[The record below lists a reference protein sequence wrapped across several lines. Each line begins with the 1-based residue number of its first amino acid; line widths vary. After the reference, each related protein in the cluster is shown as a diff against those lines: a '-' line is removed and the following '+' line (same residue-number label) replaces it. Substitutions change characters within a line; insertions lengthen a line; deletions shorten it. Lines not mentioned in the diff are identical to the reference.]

1 MQDSFTTQTVPNAS
15 VRSPQWC
22 LVLLIACVVVMFAAR
37 LLSPSALQRFD
48 QPKTASYTADVVVNG
63 RWLLPR
69 DMLGHT
75 ATKPPLVNWLAAPVV
90 ALGFWT
96 EWAVKWP
103 MAAGALASTA
113 LTVWMARR
121 LFRRMPE
128 IGDQPMSVA
137 AIAGIAWLVNPA
149 NVTMIYHCR
158 PDPLLVTFLMAAW
171 ILGTIIVCDKEA
183 PTLSVVLGFWIVV
196 GLAALTKG
204 PAALVPILYLPLA
217 ARLIGGSWSLANRSR
232 WWWGLPLA
240 LALFAVWAIP
250 TAIAYPEPF
259 FQVLVGRQL
268 IARALGLGEQFGSK
282 QITSGGL
289 IVSFKLLWE
298 NPMWFVERF
307 APWSVLS
314 IGGLCTIGWR
324 RWFRHPLASAALWT
338 FLVLAFF
345 ALSAHKTADYIL
357 PAYPAAAI
365 LAAYFCAAFLNRF
378 RIRLW
383 QVGCAGLVLAIGF
396 ACDAIFFSNASK
408 DSAGDN
414 LKIFARQADAIIR
427 DDPVIFVRTGFNTL
441 QFFLHRHQGGDPT
454 PEQIERAKWVIMPAL
469 PDVPA
474 ELRSSSVPQIQEKR
488 VVLGLYRIET
498 VRSRL

>member
-1 MQDSFTTQTVPNAS
+1 M
-15 VRSPQWC
+15 
-22 LVLLIACVVVMFAAR
+22 LLIACVVVMFAAR
-37 LLSPSALQRFD
+37 LLAPSALQRFD
-48 QPKTASYTADVVVNG
+48 QPKTASYTADVVVNS

-69 DMLGHT
+69 DMLGHP

-113 LTVWMARR
+113 LTFWMARR
-121 LFRRMPE
+121 LFGQLPE
-128 IGDQPMSVA
+128 IGDRATCAA

-149 NVTMIYHCR
+149 NLTMIYHCR
-158 PDPLLVTFLMAAW
+158 PDPLLVTFLTAAW
-171 ILGTIIVCDKEA
+171 ILGTIIVCDKKA
-183 PTLSVVLGFWIVV
+183 PPLSVVFGFWIAV
-196 GLAALTKG
+196 GLAGLTKG
-204 PAALVPILYLPLA
+204 PAAAVPILYLPLA
-217 ARLIGGSWSLANRSR
+217 ARLSGGSWSLAHRSR
-232 WWWGLPLA
+232 WWWGLPLS
-240 LALFAVWAIP
+240 LAIFAAWAIP
-250 TAIAYPEPF
+250 TALAYPEPF

-268 IARALGLGEQFGSK
+268 IAQALGLGEQFGSR
-282 QITSGGL
+282 QITSGGP
-289 IVSFKLLWE
+289 IVAFKLLWE

-314 IGGLCTIGWR
+314 IGGLYVIGWR
-324 RWFRHPLASAALWT
+324 RWFRHPLAPSVLWT

-365 LAAYFCAAFLNRF
+365 LAAYFCATFLNRF

-383 QVGCAGLVLAIGF
+383 QVGCAGLMLAIAF
-396 ACDAIFFSNASK
+396 AFDAICFSNVSK
-408 DSAGDN
+408 DPAGDN
-414 LKIFARQADAIIR
+414 LKTFARQADAIIR

-454 PEQIERAKWVIMPAL
+454 LEQIERAKWVIMPAL
-469 PDVPA
+469 ANVPA
-474 ELRSSSVPQIQEKR
+474 ELTSNLVPKIQEKR
-488 VVLGLYRIET
+488 FVLGLYRIET

>member
-1 MQDSFTTQTVPNAS
+1 MQDSSTTQSAHAPSA
-15 VRSPQWC
+15 QWC
-22 LVLLIACVVVMFAAR
+22 VMLLIACVVVMFAAR
-37 LLSPSALQRFD
+37 LLAPSTLQRFD
-48 QPKTASYTADVVVNG
+48 QPKTASYTGDVIVNG

-69 DMLGHT
+69 DMLGHP

-103 MAAGALASTA
+103 MAAGALGSTV
-113 LTVWMARR
+113 LTFWMARR
-121 LFRRMPE
+121 LFHQTPE
-128 IGDQPMSVA
+128 IDNQANSAA

-158 PDPLLVTFLMAAW
+158 PDPLLVTFLIAAW
-171 ILGTIIVCDKEA
+171 ILGTIIVCDNET
-183 PTLSVVLGFWIVV
+183 PSLSVVLSFWIAV

-204 PAALVPILYLPLA
+204 PAALVPVIYLPLA
-217 ARLIGGSWSLANRSR
+217 ARLIGGSWSRVHRSR

-240 LALFAVWAIP
+240 LATFAAWAIP
-250 TAIAYPEPF
+250 TALAYPEPF
-259 FQVLVGRQL
+259 FKVLVGRQL
-268 IARALGLGEQFGSK
+268 IAQALGLGEQFGSK
-282 QITSGGL
+282 QSTSGGP
-289 IVSFKLLWE
+289 IVAFKLIWE
-298 NPMWFVERF
+298 NPMWFIERF

-314 IGGLCTIGWR
+314 VGGLYIIGWR
-324 RWFRHPLASAALWT
+324 RWFRHPLAPAVLWT
-338 FLVLAFF
+338 FLVLIFF

-365 LAAYFCAAFLNRF
+365 LAAYFCAIFLSRF

-383 QVGCAGLVLAIGF
+383 QVACAGLMLAIGF
-396 ACDAIFFSNASK
+396 ACDAIYFSSASE
-408 DSAGDN
+408 DRAGDN
-414 LKIFARQADAIIR
+414 LKIFARRADAIVR
-427 DDPVIFVRTGFNTL
+427 DEPVIFVKTGFNTL

-454 PEQIERAKWVIMPAL
+454 PEQIARAKWVIMPAL

-488 VVLGLYRIET
+488 VVLGLYRIDT
-498 VRSRL
+498 VRARL

>member
-1 MQDSFTTQTVPNAS
+1 MQDSFTTQSPNAA
-15 VRSPQWC
+15 VRSTRWC
-22 LVLLIACVVVMFAAR
+22 LVLLIACGVVMFAAR
-37 LLSPSALQRFD
+37 LLAPSTLQRFD

-69 DMLGHT
+69 DMLGHI
-75 ATKPPLVNWLAAPVV
+75 ATKPPLVNWLAAPLV
-90 ALGFWT
+90 ALGFWA

-103 MAAGALASTA
+103 MVAGALASTA

-121 LFRRMPE
+121 LFRRTAE
-128 IGDQPMSVA
+128 IGDQAKNAA

-149 NVTMIYHCR
+149 NLTMIYHCR
-158 PDPLLVTFLMAAW
+158 PDPLLVTFLIAAW
-171 ILGTIIVCDKEA
+171 ILGTIIVCEKEPPA
-183 PTLSVVLGFWIVV
+183 LSIVLSFWIVV

-217 ARLIGGSWSLANRSR
+217 AKLIGGSWSLVHRSR
-232 WWWGLPLA
+232 WWWGFPLA
-240 LALFAVWAIP
+240 LAIFAAWAIP

-268 IARALGLGEQFGSK
+268 IAQALGLGEQFGSR
-282 QITSGGL
+282 QITSGGPFVALKL
-289 IVSFKLLWE
+289 IWE

-314 IGGLCTIGWR
+314 IGGLYLIGWR
-324 RWFRHPLASAALWT
+324 RWFGHPLAPAVLWT

-345 ALSAHKTADYIL
+345 ALSAHKTTDYIL

-365 LAAYFCAAFLNRF
+365 LAAYFCGIFLQRF

-383 QVGCAGLVLAIGF
+383 QVGCAGLMLAIGF
-396 ACDAIFFSNASK
+396 ALETLYFSNAST
-408 DSAGDN
+408 DRAGDN
-414 LKIFARQADAIIR
+414 LKDFARQADAIIR

-454 PEQIERAKWVIMPAL
+454 PEQIERAKWVIMPVL
-469 PDVPA
+469 PDLPA
-474 ELRSSSVPQIQEKR
+474 ELRSGSVPQIQEKR
-488 VVLGLYRIET
+488 FVLGLYRIET